1 MQPLKPWEQVAFN
14 NQHLSGELTEAL
26 LTIRALG
33 ASFDEANDASQW
45 STSALKSAIDYVL
58 AKGNEHDY
66 ALAFVLIEKRKTPR
80 LYMLHALCSWAE
92 RQTDQRRRTVF
103 DWHKAL
109 LKEADYWRQK
119 SEAERKA
126 EEENT
131 HTDVQPTMTREEAE
145 IIFRDWQAYVEINDK
160 LFQIFGPSIPKSFLP
175 YPPDVLARAMNII
188 ADGYYEAG
196 DGGACTMIQENI
208 STILSYKDDE
218 EAIKNIVNGVRLKHV
233 ELRKIFIGKLQKSRD
248 SWAKLR
254 GYQSKT

>member
-1 MQPLKPWEQVAFN
+1 MQPLKSWEQVAFN
-14 NQHLSGELTEAL
+14 NRHLSGEVTESL

-33 ASFDEANDASQW
+33 ASFDETNDAAQW
-45 STSALKSAIDYVL
+45 PASPLKSAIDYVL

-66 ALAFVLIEKRKTPR
+66 ALGFVLVERRKTPR
-80 LYMLHALCSWAE
+80 LYILQALCSWAE
-92 RQTDQRRRTVF
+92 RRTDQGHRIVF
-103 DWHKAL
+103 DWQKAL

-119 SEAERKA
+119 SEIERKA
-126 EEENT
+126 KEANT
-131 HTDVQPTMTREEAE
+131 QSHVQQTMTRDEAE

-175 YPPDVLARAMNII
+175 YPPDVLEKAMNII
-188 ADGYYEAG
+188 ASGYFEAG
-196 DGGACTMIQENI
+196 DGNTCTMIQENI
-208 STILSYKDDE
+208 SAILSYKDDE

-254 GYQSKT
+254 GYKPGT